1 MYTFMLS
8 KIVKVYCKREE
19 GMKIGGGKRKRG
31 KRNGIEVGW
40 ENRAEGGG
48 GKGGGRRGGN
58 HLCLSRGTN
67 LPLSPSG
74 VLVAELIVKLTE
86 DRLTGE
92 KETNFNLCSHMSH
105 RNRT

>member
-48 GKGGGRRGGN
+48 GKGGGEGRK
-58 HLCLSRGTN
+58 S
-67 LPLSPSG
+67 PLSVVRGQSSSQTLWSSCG
-74 VLVAELIVKLTE
+74 
-86 DRLTGE
+86 
-92 KETNFNLCSHMSH
+92 
-105 RNRT
+105 